1 MEADSGGERRMERPP
16 VEGVKADDMQPAERP
31 DAPGGVYLCQVGER
45 VSCGACCGL
54 YNLADASRENLE
66 FLLARRTEAFS
77 LLPRDPDAIT
87 EFQVRME
94 RGDPRPRPFPDF
106 YHCPFLGFIG
116 PKRLTVGCLLHP
128 LAAGNGGVDYRG
140 LSFYGG
146 LACRSYFCPTYRGLP
161 AEAKRIVKE
170 LAGDWY
176 RYGLIVTEERLLRG
190 FFAAAE
196 RRLGRPLTRADLA
209 AHPGA
214 RQAVA
219 EFLEL
224 KLTWPFRGPGWKGPG
239 HYFFND
245 GGHLRPEIDY
255 AAAGGTPSAFDLLLR
270 ELGGFFRS
278 AAELRAAEEMIE
290 RLIAR
295 ATAVEPRAAAVL

>member
-1 MEADSGGERRMERPP
+1 MEQVTE
-16 VEGVKADDMQPAERP
+16 KAAEAAERP
-31 DAPGGVYLCQVGER
+31 DVPGGVYLCQVNER

-66 FLLARRTEAFS
+66 FLLSRRTAAFS
-77 LLPRDPDAIT
+77 RVPRDPDAILD
-87 EFQVRME
+87 FQVRME

-116 PKRLTVGCLLHP
+116 PQRLTVGCLLHP
-128 LAAGNGGVDYRG
+128 LAPGNGGVDYRG

-146 LACRSYFCPTYRGLP
+146 LACRTYFCPTHRGLP
-161 AEAKRIVKE
+161 AEAKRIVAG
-170 LAGDWY
+170 LAGDWH
-176 RYGLIVTEERLLRG
+176 RYGLIVTEERLLQG
-190 FFAAAE
+190 FFAEAE

-209 AHPGA
+209 AHPDA
-214 RQAVA
+214 RRAVA
-219 EFLEL
+219 AFLEL
-224 KLTWPFRGPGWKGPG
+224 KLSWPFRGPGWKGPV

-245 GGHLRPEIDY
+245 GLHLRPRIDY
-255 AAAGGTPSAFDLLLR
+255 AAAGAAGSVFDALLR

-278 AAELRAAEEMIE
+278 PAELRAAEETLE

-295 ATAVEPRAAAVL
+295 AVAVERRPAAVL